1 VEDPFPRLPL
11 VAGDYDHLVRYFLAI
26 FFRGANRS
34 VDAAVLYRKG
44 PACFFTGACYS
55 CLALLYFSPGAFPM
69 EWTTPQHEEID
80 LNCEISSYA
89 NAEL

>member
-1 VEDPFPRLPL
+1 MRRVILFLRLN
-11 VAGDYDHLVRYFLAI
+11 Y
-26 FFRGANRS
+26 
-34 VDAAVLYRKG
+34 
-44 PACFFTGACYS
+44 TQ
-55 CLALLYFSPGAFPM
+55 GAFPM

>member
-1 VEDPFPRLPL
+1 LDFPYHRLWFFPRRVSTLRRLSPPRSLHSYFVLRFPLSVVCAIFRVLQFFIRVCYEEPL
-11 VAGDYDHLVRYFLAI
+11 V
-26 FFRGANRS
+26 
-34 VDAAVLYRKG
+34 
-44 PACFFTGACYS
+44 
-55 CLALLYFSPGAFPM
+55 M